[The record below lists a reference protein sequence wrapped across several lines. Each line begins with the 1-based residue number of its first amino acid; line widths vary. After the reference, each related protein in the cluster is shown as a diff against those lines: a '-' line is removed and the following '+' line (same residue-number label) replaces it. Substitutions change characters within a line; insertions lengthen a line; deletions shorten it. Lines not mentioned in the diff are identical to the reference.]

1 MRVTNSLMSKS
12 YLRNLNRQTTKL
24 QKYQDQLSS
33 LKEVSR
39 PSDDPLTVSKI
50 LDLNNSITL
59 NEKYQ
64 DTIDDAIDWTNVQD
78 AALGQASN
86 SLARIRTLIQSAA
99 NGTMSS
105 DDRKAVKNN
114 IEGEIGSLMDAL
126 NTNFGGRYVF
136 SGQNTTTKPFTY
148 SIDESGI
155 VIQYHDPEN
164 KNEENLP
171 REVSPGVTVDL
182 LTNGNKLVN
191 IDGEELDQ
199 FFNDVFDA
207 LDKGDQESLDALGG
221 SLLEKA
227 DKAFENVVNFR
238 TEVGATF
245 NRLES
250 AKERNETENLSLQN
264 MRSNKQDVDLA
275 EKYMEYTM
283 EMVAYQSTLQM
294 GTKILQTN
302 ILNYL

>member
-50 LDLNNSITL
+50 IDLNNSINL

-64 DTIDDAIDWTNVQD
+64 NTINDAIDWTNVQD
-78 AALGQASN
+78 SALGQASK
-86 SLARIRTLIQSAA
+86 SFGRIRTLMQSAA
-99 NGTMSS
+99 NGTMSAE
-105 DDRKAVKNN
+105 DRKAVKNDV
-114 IEGEIGSLMDAL
+114 EGEIGALVDAL

-136 SGQNTTTKPFTY
+136 SGQHTTTKPFTT
-148 SIDESGI
+148 SVDGDIK
-155 VIQYHDPEN
+155 YHGND
-164 KNEENLP
+164 ENLP
-171 REVSPGVTVDL
+171 REVSPGVSVDL
-182 LTNGNKLVN
+182 LTNGNRLFEFDDTNLK
-191 IDGEELDQ
+191 D
-199 FFNDVFDA
+199 FFNDVLTA
-207 LDKGDQESLDALGG
+207 LDEGKTEVLGG
-221 SLLEKA
+221 DLLEKA

-238 TEVGATF
+238 TEVGAVF

-250 AKERNETENLSLQN
+250 AKDRNETEDLNLRN

-294 GTKILQTN
+294 GTKVLQTS